1 MQEQDPIWPGEQ
13 VPMVKSPV
21 GILFLHNKGK
31 IELKSVPT
39 HISRTFQQRKHGHQ
53 PQIEISANLHQYPLL
68 DVTDSRFKTKASS
81 PNIFLT
87 FVCTVKLLPGNS
99 IT

>member
-39 HISRTFQQRKHGHQ
+39 HISRTFQQRKQGHQ
-53 PQIEISANLHQYPLL
+53 PQIEMSASISTFRCH
-68 DVTDSRFKTKASS
+68 RFKIQDQGLFTKYF
-81 PNIFLT
+81 PDIRLY
-87 FVCTVKLLPGNS
+87 C
-99 IT
+99 